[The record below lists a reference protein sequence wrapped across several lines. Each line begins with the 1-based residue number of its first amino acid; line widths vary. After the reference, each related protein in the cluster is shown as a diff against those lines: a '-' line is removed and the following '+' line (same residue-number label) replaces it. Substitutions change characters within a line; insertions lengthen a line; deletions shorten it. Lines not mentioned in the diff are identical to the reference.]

1 MKKNIIQLINNANIQ
16 KNYLN
21 SKLIIMNLSKNFTL
35 SELTYSNA
43 ADSYNVENTPG
54 RIELENLKKL
64 CNEILQPI
72 RDKFGKSI
80 YVNSGYRNPKVNRLV
95 GGSSSSQHLKGEASD
110 ITVGSKEGNKKLF
123 DMIVQ
128 MIENKEITVG
138 QLIDEKDYKW
148 IHISLPYRKVNQILH
163 LK

>member
-1 MKKNIIQLINNANIQ
+1 
-16 KNYLN
+16 
-21 SKLIIMNLSKNFTL
+21 MNLSKNFTL
-35 SELTYSNA
+35 SELTNSSTANYYKVS
-43 ADSYNVENTPG
+43 NTPD
-54 RIELENLKKL
+54 RFALENLTKL

-95 GGSSSSQHLKGEASD
+95 GGSSSSQHTKGEAAD
-110 ITVGSKEGNKKLF
+110 ITVGSKEGNRKLF
-123 DMIVQ
+123 DLIVQ
-128 MIENKEITVG
+128 MIENKEIKVG

-148 IHISLPYRKVNQILH
+148 LHVSLPYRKVNQILH

>member
-1 MKKNIIQLINNANIQ
+1 
-16 KNYLN
+16 
-21 SKLIIMNLSKNFTL
+21 MNLSKNFTL
-35 SELTYSNA
+35 NELTYSNS
-43 ADSYNVENTPG
+43 ADAYNIENTPG

-64 CNEILQPI
+64 CHDILQPI

-80 YVNSGYRNPKVNRLV
+80 YVNSGFRNPKVNRLV
-95 GGSSSSQHLKGEASD
+95 GGSSSSQHIKGEAAD
-110 ITVGSKEGNKKLF
+110 ITTGTKELNKKLF

-128 MIENKEITVG
+128 MIENKEISVG

>member
-1 MKKNIIQLINNANIQ
+1 
-16 KNYLN
+16 
-21 SKLIIMNLSKNFTL
+21 MNLSKNFTL
-35 SELTYSNA
+35 SELTHSSTANYHNVSNNPDRFA
-43 ADSYNVENTPG
+43 
-54 RIELENLKKL
+54 LENLTKL

-72 RDKFGKSI
+72 RDKLGDSI
-80 YVNSGYRNPKVNRLV
+80 YINSGYRSPMVNRLV
-95 GGSSSSQHLKGEASD
+95 GGSSSSQHIKGQAAD

-128 MIENKEITVG
+128 MIEKKEITVG
-138 QLIDEKDYKW
+138 QLIDESDYKW

>member
-1 MKKNIIQLINNANIQ
+1 
-16 KNYLN
+16 
-21 SKLIIMNLSKNFTL
+21 MNLSKNFSL
-35 SELTYSNA
+35 NELIYSNS
-43 ADSYNVENTPG
+43 ADCYNIENKPG
-54 RIELENLKKL
+54 RLELENLKKL

-80 YVNSGYRNPKVNRLV
+80 FVNSGYRSPKVNRLV
-95 GGSSSSQHLKGEASD
+95 GGSSSSQHIKGEASD

-123 DMIVQ
+123 DLIVQ
-128 MIENKEITVG
+128 MIEEKEITVG

>member
-1 MKKNIIQLINNANIQ
+1 
-16 KNYLN
+16 
-21 SKLIIMNLSKNFTL
+21 MNLSKHFTL

-43 ADSYNVENTPG
+43 ADSYNIENTPG

-95 GGSSSSQHLKGEASD
+95 GGSSSSQHIKGEAAD
-110 ITVGSKEGNKKLF
+110 ITVGSKDGNKKLF

-128 MIENKEITVG
+128 MIDKGEIKVG
-138 QLIDEKDYKW
+138 QLIDEYDYKW
-148 IHISLPYRKVNQILH
+148 IHISIPYKKVNQILH

>member
-1 MKKNIIQLINNANIQ
+1 MKKNIIQLINTANIQ
-16 KNYLN
+16 IIFEIN
-21 SKLIIMNLSKNFTL
+21 KLFIMNLSKNFTL
-35 SELTYSNA
+35 SELTYSNS
-43 ADSYNVENTPG
+43 ADCYNIENKPG
-54 RIELENLKKL
+54 RLELENLKKL

-95 GGSSSSQHLKGEASD
+95 GGSSSSQHIKGEAAD

-128 MIENKEITVG
+128 MIDNKELKVG

>member
-1 MKKNIIQLINNANIQ
+1 
-16 KNYLN
+16 
-21 SKLIIMNLSKNFTL
+21 MNLSKNFTL
-35 SELTYSNA
+35 NELTHSSTANYH
-43 ADSYNVENTPG
+43 NVSNTPD
-54 RIELENLKKL
+54 RFALENLTKL

-72 RDKFGKSI
+72 RDKWGDSI
-80 YVNSGYRNPKVNRLV
+80 FVNSGYRSPMVNRLV
-95 GGSSSSQHLKGEASD
+95 GGSSSSQHTKGQAAD

-128 MIENKEITVG
+128 MIEDKEITVG

-148 IHISLPYRKVNQILH
+148 IHISIPYRKVNQILH